1 MSASWVSTA
10 VFNLRFFGNRAH
22 AAEKRLKPFSIEPA
36 ETTMSG
42 QSSTVVGVVVAVL
55 IIAAVGTLAYYQF
68 DVAGNSAS
76 TTSSTVPQ
84 VTCPSSACV
93 NVTIPSAA
101 ATPPAGW
108 TGSGKTTLGFMPDSI
123 TVVIGKNNTVYW
135 TNDDA
140 SIHTATSDSA
150 GVFDTGNIVAG
161 ASAQWTFTTPGT
173 YTYHCVYHAWMQG
186 TIIVKS
192 G

>member
-1 MSASWVSTA
+1 MSASWVSTS
-10 VFNLRFFGNRAH
+10 VFNLRSFETGGLAF
-22 AAEKRLKPFSIEPA
+22 EKRLKPFVIVPA

-42 QSSTVVGVVVAVL
+42 QSSSVVGVIVAVL
-55 IIAAVGTLAYYQF
+55 IIAAVGTLGYYQF
-68 DVAGNSAS
+68 EVAGKSTS
-76 TTSSTVPQ
+76 TTSTGVQ

-93 NVTIPSAA
+93 NVTMPSGA
-101 ATPPAGW
+101 ATPPSGW
-108 TGSGKTTLGFMPDSI
+108 TGSGKTTFGFTPDSI

-140 SIHTATSDSA
+140 SIHTATSDTA
-150 GVFDTGNIVAG
+150 GVFDTGNVVAG

-186 TIIVKS
+186 TITVKS

>member
-1 MSASWVSTA
+1 
-10 VFNLRFFGNRAH
+10 
-22 AAEKRLKPFSIEPA
+22 
-36 ETTMSG
+36 MSG

-55 IIAAVGTLAYYQF
+55 IIAAVGTLGYYQF
-68 DVAGNSAS
+68 EVAGNSTS
-76 TTSSTVPQ
+76 TSSTVAQ
-84 VTCPSSACV
+84 VTCPSKACV
-93 NVTIPSAA
+93 NVTMPSGA

-108 TGSGKTTLGFMPDSI
+108 TGSGKTTLGFTPDSI

-140 SIHTATSDSA
+140 SIHTATSDTA
-150 GVFDTGNIVAG
+150 GVFDTGNVVAG

-186 TIIVKS
+186 TITVKS